1 MSRLPIR
8 LRITLTF
15 ALVMAI
21 VLAATGGFVYVR
33 VGDALLTSV
42 DQTLRSQATEAATRA
57 HDEHGLVDPDASGGT
72 TLAQLLDGNGTVAR
86 TTLAGLTPLL
96 SPAEAARV
104 GAGGVVW
111 RSLTL
116 QKPSG
121 DWRVLAVPARGGGA
135 VAVARSLEPREETL
149 HRLLHELTIA
159 FPLALLLAAVAGYAL
174 AAGALRP
181 VEAMRRRAAAVTA
194 TRPGRLPVPRSRDE
208 VSRLAVTLNDMLER
222 LEAAFQHER
231 RFLSDASHE
240 LRTPLALL
248 RAELELAL
256 RRPRTAAELELAL
269 RSAAEETE
277 RLSRLAEDLLLIARA
292 DQGALPIRREHTPAA
307 DVLATVAERFAVR
320 ARSHA
325 QTVHVEDVD
334 AVLDA
339 DPLRVEQA
347 LGNLVDN
354 ALAYGGGSVTLAAR
368 LRDGVVELH
377 VTDDGPGFP
386 EDFVERAFDRF
397 SRADD
402 ARGRGGTG
410 LGLSIVAL
418 IAHAHGCGAG
428 ASNRPTGG
436 ADVWFAVPAASHEPD
451 ARPAP
456 PRQGMEETPDDLET
470 RHVGTR
476 RRVGGSMMKHTH
488 LTRRK

>member
-1 MSRLPIR
+1 VSRLPIR
-8 LRITLTF
+8 LRLTLTF
-15 ALVMAI
+15 ALVMGV

-33 VGDALLTSV
+33 VGDALLASV
-42 DQTLRSQATEAATRA
+42 DQTLHSQATEAATRA
-57 HDEHGLVDPDASGGT
+57 HDEHGLVDQDASGGT
-72 TLAQLLDGNGTVAR
+72 TLAQLLDADGAVTR
-86 TTLAGLTPLL
+86 TTIGAMAPLL
-96 SPAEAARV
+96 SPGDAARV
-104 GAGGVVW
+104 AAGGTVW
-111 RSLTL
+111 RSITL
-116 QKPSG
+116 KTPAG
-121 DWRVLAVPARGGGA
+121 DWRVLGVRARDGGV

-149 HRLLHELTIA
+149 HRLLHELMIA

-208 VSRLAVTLNDMLER
+208 VSRLALTLNDMLER
-222 LEAAFQHER
+222 LEASFQHER

-256 RRPRTAAELELAL
+256 RRPRSAEELELAL

-292 DQGALPIRREHTPAA
+292 DQGALPIRREHIPAT
-307 DVLATVAERFAVR
+307 DVLTTVAERFAMR
-320 ARSHA
+320 ARSHM
-325 QTVHVEDVD
+325 QVVHVEGGD
-334 AVLDA
+334 AMLDA

-354 ALAYGGGSVTLAAR
+354 ALAHGGGAVTLEAR
-368 LRDGVVELH
+368 PRNGVVELH

-402 ARGRGGTG
+402 ARSRGGTG

-418 IAHAHGCGAG
+418 IADAHGCDAG

-436 ADVWFAVPAASHEPD
+436 ADVWFAVPA
-451 ARPAP
+451 P
-456 PRQGMEETPDDLET
+456 PRQGKEEAPA
-470 RHVGTR
+470 GG
-476 RRVGGSMMKHTH
+476 RVGGSMKHSH
-488 LTRRK
+488 LSRRK

>member
-8 LRITLTF
+8 LRLMLTF
-15 ALVMAI
+15 ALVMAV

-42 DQTLRSQATEAATRA
+42 DQTLRSQATEASTRA
-57 HDEHGLVDPDASGGT
+57 HDEHGLVDQDASGGT
-72 TLAQLLDGNGTVAR
+72 TLAQLLDGNGTVTR
-86 TTLAGLTPLL
+86 TTIGGLTPLL
-96 SPAEAARV
+96 SPGDAARV
-104 GAGGVVW
+104 SASGTVW
-111 RSLTL
+111 RSITL
-116 QKPSG
+116 KTPSG
-121 DWRVLAVPARGGGA
+121 DWRVLGVRARGGGV

-208 VSRLAVTLNDMLER
+208 VSRLALTLNDMLGR

-256 RRPRTAAELELAL
+256 RRPRSVDELELAL

-292 DQGALPIRREHTPAA
+292 DQGALPIRREHVPAT
-307 DVLATVAERFAVR
+307 DVLTTVAERFAVR

-325 QTVHVEDVD
+325 QTLRVEDGDV
-334 AVLDA
+334 VLDA

-354 ALAYGGGSVTLAAR
+354 ALAYGGGTVTLEAR

-386 EDFVERAFDRF
+386 DDFVDRAFDRF

-418 IAHAHGCGAG
+418 IAAAHGCAAG
-428 ASNRPTGG
+428 ASNRPSGG
-436 ADVWFAVPAASHEPD
+436 ADVWLGVPAAPGSSVSHASLMHSGDAIPEPSRS
-451 ARPAP
+451 ARP
-456 PRQGMEETPDDLET
+456 
-470 RHVGTR
+470 
-476 RRVGGSMMKHTH
+476 
-488 LTRRK
+488 

>member
-42 DQTLRSQATEAATRA
+42 DQALRSQATEAATRA

-72 TLAQLLDGNGTVAR
+72 TLAQLLDGKGAVAR
-86 TTLAGLTPLL
+86 TTLAGLAPLL
-96 SPAEAARV
+96 SPADAARV
-104 GAGGVVW
+104 VAGGTVW
-111 RSLTL
+111 RSVTL
-116 QKPSG
+116 RRPSG
-121 DWRVLAVPARGGGA
+121 DWRVLAVRARGGGV

-208 VSRLAVTLNDMLER
+208 ISRLALTLNDMLGR

-256 RRPRTAAELELAL
+256 RRPRTADELELAL

-292 DQGALPIRREHTPAA
+292 DQGALPIRREHVPAA
-307 DVLATVAERFAVR
+307 DVLTTIAERFAVR

-325 QTVHVEDVD
+325 QLVEVEDAD

-354 ALAYGGGSVTLAAR
+354 ALVYGGRSVTLTAR
-368 LRDGVVELH
+368 RRDGVVELH
-377 VTDDGPGFP
+377 VMDDGPGFP

-402 ARGRGGTG
+402 ARSRGGTG

-418 IAHAHGCGAG
+418 IARAHGCGAG
-428 ASNRPTGG
+428 ASNRSTGG
-436 ADVWFAVPAASHEPD
+436 ADVWFAVPAAPDGRD

-456 PRQGMEETPDDLET
+456 PRQGMEETPDGGGA

-476 RRVGGSMMKHTH
+476 RRVGGSMKHTH

>member
-8 LRITLTF
+8 VRLTLTF
-15 ALVMAI
+15 ALVMAA
-21 VLAATGGFVYVR
+21 VLVATGGFVYVR

-42 DQTLRSQATEAATRA
+42 DQTLRSQATESATRA
-57 HDEHGLVDPDASGGT
+57 QDERGIVDADATGGT
-72 TLAQLLDGNGTVAR
+72 TLGQLLDGKGAVTR
-86 TTLAGLTPLL
+86 TTLAGMVPLL
-96 SPAEAARV
+96 SPADAAKV
-104 GAGGVVW
+104 AAGGTVW
-111 RSLTL
+111 RSIEL
-116 QKPSG
+116 QKPAG
-121 DWRVLAVPARGGGA
+121 DWRVLAVQTRGGGV

-149 HRLLHELTIA
+149 QRLLHELTIA

-208 VSRLAVTLNDMLER
+208 VSRLASTLNDMLER
-222 LEAAFQHER
+222 LEAALQHER
-231 RFLSDASHE
+231 RFVSDASHE

-256 RRPRTAAELELAL
+256 RRPRSAGELERAL

-277 RLSRLAEDLLLIARA
+277 RLTRLAEDLLLIARA
-292 DQGALPIRREHTPAA
+292 DQGALPIRSEIVPAA
-307 DVLATVAERFAVR
+307 ELLVTVAERFAKRALGHGQTVR
-320 ARSHA
+320 ADDTDA
-325 QTVHVEDVD
+325 MVEV
-334 AVLDA
+334 

-354 ALAYGGGSVTLAAR
+354 GLTYGAMTVTLSAHERAGR
-368 LRDGVVELH
+368 VELH

-386 EDFVERAFDRF
+386 EDFVEFAFDRF

-402 ARGRGGTG
+402 ARSRGGTG

-418 IAHAHGCGAG
+418 IAAAHGCEAG
-428 ASNRPTGG
+428 ASNRPSGG
-436 ADVWFAVPAASHEPD
+436 ADVWLAVPAASGRATS
-451 ARPAP
+451 ARQPAAA
-456 PRQGMEETPDDLET
+456 
-470 RHVGTR
+470 V
-476 RRVGGSMMKHTH
+476 
-488 LTRRK
+488 

>member
-8 LRITLTF
+8 VRLTLTF
-15 ALVMAI
+15 ALVMAA
-21 VLAATGGFVYVR
+21 VLVATGGFVYVR

-42 DQTLRSQATEAATRA
+42 DQTLRSQATESATRA
-57 HDEHGLVDPDASGGT
+57 QDERGIVDADATGGT
-72 TLAQLLDGNGTVAR
+72 TLGQLLDGKGAVTR
-86 TTLAGLTPLL
+86 TTLAGMVPLL
-96 SPAEAARV
+96 SPADAAKV
-104 GAGGVVW
+104 AAGGTVW
-111 RSLTL
+111 RSIEL
-116 QKPSG
+116 QKPAG
-121 DWRVLAVPARGGGA
+121 DWRVLAVQTRGGGV

-149 HRLLHELTIA
+149 QRLLHELTIA

-208 VSRLAVTLNDMLER
+208 VSRLASTLNDMLER
-222 LEAAFQHER
+222 LEAALQHER
-231 RFLSDASHE
+231 RFVSDASHE

-256 RRPRTAAELELAL
+256 RRPRSAGELELAL

-277 RLSRLAEDLLLIARA
+277 RLTRLAEDLLLIARA
-292 DQGALPIRREHTPAA
+292 DQGALPIRSEIVPAA
-307 DVLATVAERFAVR
+307 ELLVTVAERFAKRALGHGQTVR
-320 ARSHA
+320 ADDTDA
-325 QTVHVEDVD
+325 MVEV
-334 AVLDA
+334 

-354 ALAYGGGSVTLAAR
+354 GLTYGAMTVALSAHERAGR
-368 LRDGVVELH
+368 VELH

-386 EDFVERAFDRF
+386 EDFVEFAFDRF

-402 ARGRGGTG
+402 ARSRGGTG

-418 IAHAHGCGAG
+418 IAAAHGCEAG
-428 ASNRPTGG
+428 ASNRPSGG
-436 ADVWFAVPAASHEPD
+436 ADVWLAVPAASGRATS
-451 ARPAP
+451 ARQPAAA
-456 PRQGMEETPDDLET
+456 
-470 RHVGTR
+470 V
-476 RRVGGSMMKHTH
+476 
-488 LTRRK
+488 